1 MRYVWGGMTLLHP
14 RERLNRLVELASQ
27 SGLPA
32 RRALANDLAD
42 LLLDWPVAYPPAMR
56 EPFEAL
62 LEKAVRDVEPAARA
76 ILAERFTGD
85 TGTPLAI
92 LNLLIFDAAPAIKT
106 AILLRNALAMGL
118 PPHVN
123 RIVVDER
130 ALLAA
135 VRGAIPAEVS
145 AVIASRFDIAPATA
159 AQILA
164 DGSGYMLGVLCK
176 GARLARATC
185 SALVVLA
192 HPGASAKESYRR
204 LAIYDAIPA
213 EGCEAL
219 LDMWRS
225 QATAAPAAAQAA

>member
-1 MRYVWGGMTLLHP
+1 MPNEPSRQLVVPTNRTLTAVRYVWRGMTLLHP

-42 LLLDWPVAYPPAMR
+42 LLLDWPAAYPPAMR

-106 AILLRNALAMGL
+106 AI
-118 PPHVN
+118 
-123 RIVVDER
+123 
-130 ALLAA
+130 
-135 VRGAIPAEVS
+135 
-145 AVIASRFDIAPATA
+145 
-159 AQILA
+159 
-164 DGSGYMLGVLCK
+164 
-176 GARLARATC
+176 
-185 SALVVLA
+185 
-192 HPGASAKESYRR
+192 
-204 LAIYDAIPA
+204 
-213 EGCEAL
+213 
-219 LDMWRS
+219 
-225 QATAAPAAAQAA
+225 